1 MSNFR
6 ELKYCLNSQF
16 ETVEVFL
23 GMLSPTYWMLYDVIK
38 VVQIYNSKLSTHMI
52 LTIMMMEAT
61 HVPIYIQIEA
71 LLGIWTPVT
80 PLLYN
85 WAKKN

>member
-1 MSNFR
+1 
-6 ELKYCLNSQF
+6 
-16 ETVEVFL
+16 
-23 GMLSPTYWMLYDVIK
+23 MLYDVIK

-71 LLGIWTPVT
+71 LLGILTPVT

-85 WAKKN
+85 WAKTN

>member
-1 MSNFR
+1 MSLLFSFTKLYILSNFK
-6 ELKYCLNSQF
+6 ELKGRLNSQF

-23 GMLSPTYWMLYDVIK
+23 GMMLSPTYWMLYDVIK

-61 HVPIYIQIEA
+61 HVPIYIQIQ
-71 LLGIWTPVT
+71 LC
-80 PLLYN
+80 
-85 WAKKN
+85 